1 MDFLTDIVDW
11 FNSGINYYAV
21 SLILFTL
28 CVRLLVLPLDIKS
41 RKGMRK
47 MSKIQPKLN
56 EIQRKY
62 ANDQAKLQRKQ
73 QELMRQE
80 HYNPLSGCLPMLLQ
94 YPILILMFYAMRSV
108 ANREMARQILQ
119 AIGGNPYPVDHSETF
134 LWIKNLWTA
143 DSFFA
148 SIAPNSSVFSQVT
161 ADTWMKAFDK
171 LSIEEQII
179 CMKNIVGAQGAIS
192 QSNGLAALKN
202 LIANG
207 QCGIG
212 DLLKCG
218 FDNIGTLCGNAKD
231 VIAINEG
238 NVVEL
243 MKNFIS
249 ATVIAND
256 SGCGSCFMCTL
267 CGGVTSSVPQSLVN
281 AYSASEFFR
290 VYQGRPITS
299 IPLFG
304 NLYWPSNGFLIL
316 AFLSLGSQILMTKL
330 NPSSEPQQPVK
341 AGEEQKGAGTAKF
354 MKYFFPIFSFW
365 CCMTS
370 YAAFALYWVAS
381 NLIMIGLTAGIN
393 KYLDKKEAQ
402 EGNASDNK
410 TITGEGKIR

>member
-1 MDFLTDIVDW
+1 MDFLTKIVDW

-73 QELMRQE
+73 QELMKQE

-134 LWIKNLWTA
+134 LWVKNLWTA

-148 SIAPNSSVFSQVT
+148 SIAPDSNVFSQVT
-161 ADTWMKAFDK
+161 AGTWLKAFDK
-171 LSIEEQII
+171 LPLEEQIECVGNI
-179 CMKNIVGAQGAIS
+179 MKAVIGAPGNGVLNINEAAAGSKYVINSLLGC
-192 QSNGLAALKN
+192 GLE
-202 LIANG
+202 
-207 QCGIG
+207 
-212 DLLKCG
+212 
-218 FDNIGTLCGNAKD
+218 NIGTAFAKG
-231 VIAINEG
+231 VNSE
-238 NVVEL
+238 NVVKL
-243 MKNFIS
+243 MTNFIN
-249 ATVIAND
+249 TNVIAND

-267 CGGVTSSVPQSLVN
+267 CGGVTNSVPQALKN
-281 AYSASEFFR
+281 AYSVSDFFR
-290 VYQGRPITS
+290 VYQGNPITS
-299 IPLFG
+299 VPLFG

-316 AFLSLGSQILMTKL
+316 ACLSLGSQLLMTKL

-365 CCMTS
+365 CCMSS

-402 EGNASDNK
+402 EGNASDKK

>member
-73 QELMRQE
+73 QELMKQE

-161 ADTWMKAFDK
+161 ADTWLKAFDK
-171 LSIEEQII
+171 LSLEEQLV
-179 CMKNIVGAQGAIS
+179 CMRNIVGAQGVIS

-218 FDNIGTLCGNAKD
+218 FDNISTVCVNAKD
-231 VIAINEG
+231 IIAINEG
-238 NVVEL
+238 NVAEL

-267 CGGVTSSVPQSLVN
+267 CGGVTNSVPQSLVN

-290 VYQGRPITS
+290 VYQGSPITS

-330 NPSSEPQQPVK
+330 NPSTEPQQPVK
-341 AGEEQKGAGTAKF
+341 AGEEQKGTGTAKF

-365 CCMTS
+365 CCMSS

-402 EGNASDNK
+402 EENASDKK